1 MSYPSI
7 KEVAENVKS
16 WDFIL
21 NLPQEICGFVKSM
34 PNNIDGQILHI
45 CQYFNSEIRA
55 KLEIIYTSETFDYIV
70 VRTMGINTYRDVRYV
85 YKERD
90 IFAEKVLEA
99 LPRIIKSM
107 EHPDSVDLGEMV
119 AKQSILT
126 WEYGN
131 KLPTSIGDF
140 ELYIKPEKAIE
151 HINGSIILID
161 YTDFTRKDQFVV
173 YYNRLRNQFFA
184 ELKIAGVFRDS
195 KVFDSKNLKILQGK
209 LEKNLQDTLNYVMK
223 TNHEI

>member
-21 NLPQEICGFVKSM
+21 NLPQEICGFVKAT

-45 CQYFNSEIRA
+45 CQYFNSDIRA

-90 IFAEKVLEA
+90 IFAEKVLDA
-99 LPRIIKSM
+99 LPRIIKTM
-107 EHPDSVDLGEMV
+107 EHPDLVDLGEMV
-119 AKQSILT
+119 AKQNILT

-131 KLPTSIGDF
+131 NLPTSIGDF

-195 KVFDSKNLKILQGK
+195 KVFDSKNLKNLQVK